1 MHFYHGDEVHV
12 TVSVTNGAGSSSVAA
27 SDGFTVDLTDPVMYS
42 LVDGTNPDVDMKYS
56 VSISS
61 IYTVYKY
68 SRTSI
73 IRPS

>member
-42 LVDGTNPDVDMKYS
+42 LVDGNNPDVDLKYS
-56 VSISS
+56 VSI
-61 IYTVYKY
+61 
-68 SRTSI
+68 
-73 IRPS
+73 

>member
-42 LVDGTNPDVDMKYS
+42 LVDGTNPDVDLKYS
-56 VSISS
+56 VSI
-61 IYTVYKY
+61 
-68 SRTSI
+68 
-73 IRPS
+73 